1 MNPHQTC
8 SVTDGAGTYS
18 GSFPGTIDTPSV
30 SCVTNRY
37 AIRLNVTG
45 LQSGNPLTVSSA
57 FGTYPAENGLENYP
71 ATTAGS
77 ETLAITENRLSD
89 PFPTKIRS
97 GDTYSLAIDTSATG
111 HTCSI
116 GLPTGTVTS
125 YDVVVPVNCSP
136 NSYVITGSV
145 SGYEGST
152 PLRILISAN
161 GSSDVILYSEGGTFT
176 SSAYPYGSAFEMQ
189 IVSNPENK
197 WQTCSFVNEGTSS
210 GTLSSSGALDAMG
223 QTWNDRLTDASIHS
237 ANPVSEIEIECVT
250 NQFTVGGSITG
261 YGAGSYDQKLQLQ
274 NGTETLTIEPGSS
287 TFVFPTEPDL

>member
-45 LQSGNPLTVSSA
+45 LQSGNTLTVSSA

-77 ETLAITENRLSD
+77 ETLAITENGLSD

-136 NSYVITGSV
+136 NSYVIT
-145 SGYEGST
+145 
-152 PLRILISAN
+152 R
-161 GSSDVILYSEGGTFT
+161 
-176 SSAYPYGSAFEMQ
+176 
-189 IVSNPENK
+189 
-197 WQTCSFVNEGTSS
+197 
-210 GTLSSSGALDAMG
+210 
-223 QTWNDRLTDASIHS
+223 
-237 ANPVSEIEIECVT
+237 
-250 NQFTVGGSITG
+250 
-261 YGAGSYDQKLQLQ
+261 
-274 NGTETLTIEPGSS
+274 
-287 TFVFPTEPDL
+287 